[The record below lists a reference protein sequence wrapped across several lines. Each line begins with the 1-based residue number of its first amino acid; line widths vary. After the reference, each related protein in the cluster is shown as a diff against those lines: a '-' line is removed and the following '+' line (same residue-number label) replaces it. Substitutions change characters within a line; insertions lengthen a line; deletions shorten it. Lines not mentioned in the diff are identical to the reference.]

1 MCKKQISGARFSK
14 SSALKEISAHKK
26 REKSKKNRKNEKTEK
41 KKNEVNLYEPV
52 KQGYGSGRSNQER
65 R

>member
-1 MCKKQISGARFSK
+1 MCKKQILGASFSK
-14 SSALKEISAHKK
+14 SSALKEISAYKK
-26 REKSKKNRKNEKTEK
+26 RKKAEKNKKTKNRK